1 MPKNDFKKVAW
12 HGSSPVN
19 LLRIF
24 RTPFPKNTSGGLP
37 FSMAALFFN
46 ENGFLACRMISRFKY
61 QTFSS
66 IFSCFHFLAHRVAE
80 WSFLDLLPTV
90 FKIRSIC
97 VEYVD
102 LSFTPKRAI
111 F

>member
-1 MPKNDFKKVAW
+1 MPKNDFNKVAW

-37 FSMAALFFN
+37 FSN
-46 ENGFLACRMISRFKY
+46 ENGFLACRMISRFKD

-66 IFSCFHFLAHRVAE
+66 IFSCFHFLPHRVAE

-102 LSFTPKRAI
+102 LSFTLKRAI